1 MEREQNGWKNNSQ
14 DINKIFGNDKQTKQK
29 LKKLEM
35 KLKKRRNQL

>member
-29 LKKLEM
+29 LKKLQM
-35 KLKKRRNQL
+35 TQRKK